1 MKQKLTSF
9 VLWWQGISL
18 REQQLLLIGGGAVLL
33 GLLYWGIF
41 APLSQQSAAAKVRMN
56 SEKQLLQ
63 WVESTADQIVSLRQ
77 QGGGVYSTQP
87 LNQVIASSTGQFKI
101 ELVRVQPRGDRMQ
114 VWIQPVPFSQLIA
127 WLAHLKER
135 QGIDVEFMDLERG
148 KVSGVVEV
156 RRLQFKRVG

>member
-33 GLLYWGIF
+33 GLLYWGGV